1 MVFLSSVSVFLSILL
16 LSGAVLVW
24 EARRGGYEPKTRAG
38 WLFRVIL
45 FGAAAMVGGALLI
58 RTSGMAPLLALT
70 LAPVTVLSLY
80 RFVALVPRRYDVV
93 VRFTVLAFVLY
104 LGTASALRSLP
115 PRLDQRAFVEQIFVI
130 EGQRAGHSIDPA
142 ARRSV
147 RA

>member
-1 MVFLSSVSVFLSILL
+1 MLFFTPVSVFLAILL
-16 LSGAVLVW
+16 VSGAVLVW
-24 EARRGGYEPKTRAG
+24 EARRGGYEPDSRIG
-38 WLFRVIL
+38 WMVRVGL
-45 FGAAAMVGGALLI
+45 FGGAAMVGSALLI
-58 RTSGMAPLLALT
+58 RTLDMAPLLALT
-70 LAPVTVLSLY
+70 LAPVTLLSLY
-80 RFVALVPRRYDVV
+80 RFVSLVPRRYDLV

-147 RA
+147 RV